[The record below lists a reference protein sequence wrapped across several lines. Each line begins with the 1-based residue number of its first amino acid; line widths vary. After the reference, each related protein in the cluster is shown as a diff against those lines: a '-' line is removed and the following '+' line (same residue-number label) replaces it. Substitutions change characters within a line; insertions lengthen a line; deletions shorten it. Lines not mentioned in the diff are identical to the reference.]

1 MMGTVDDSEQCSDLD
16 SEASDSVAI
25 EVETEDPCAFAA
37 IGCDPQLARAL
48 REQFESAMA
57 STSTA
62 VVVLAV
68 NLVGSPL
75 RAHMGAAADDCEA
88 ICESGFGTQQV
99 IVADLENDPRVP
111 STWRGR
117 GFGASLSTPIEV
129 HQRHVGVLHLL
140 SPETREFSEAH
151 CEAVADISYIIGR
164 RLEKFLGPE
173 REERRESLMCRAVS
187 PAFAELRNALV
198 PLNLGTSD
206 LRIVAADLSPI
217 IRRLEGS
224 SEEDDKAATVA
235 YDDLVALIEEISRAA
250 TRVREVVMVVE
261 DLWGEGGRVL
271 MLSEILSTA
280 AGLALHSTR
289 LVGGVT
295 MPEVPTSHSIVGR
308 RSVAVSSLS
317 LLLSRAAEA
326 NASGVTSVTP
336 LEVQLVTHDE
346 YYEVHVKG
354 QNLGDEDIQ
363 SISEEVDDLLL
374 GDCDLAV
381 SHDETTLSFRFT
393 RAP

>member
-1 MMGTVDDSEQCSDLD
+1 MMGTEDTGEKPDSEFSTD
-16 SEASDSVAI
+16 
-25 EVETEDPCAFAA
+25 
-37 IGCDPQLARAL
+37 GCDPRLGRAL

-57 STSTA
+57 CTGTT

-68 NLVGSPL
+68 NLLGTPL
-75 RAHMGAAADDCEA
+75 RAHMGASADDRDA
-88 ICESGFGTQQV
+88 ISESGFGTQQV
-99 IVADLENDPRVP
+99 IVTDLENDPRVP

-117 GFGASLSTPIEV
+117 GLGASLSTPIEV
-129 HQRHVGVLHLL
+129 HQRHVGVLHILDVK
-140 SPETREFSEAH
+140 PREFSEPH

-206 LRIVAADLSPI
+206 LRIVAADLSPVI
-217 IRRLEGS
+217 GRITDS
-224 SEEDDKAATVA
+224 TDEDDKAALIA
-235 YDDLVALIEEISRAA
+235 FDDLVALIEEISRAA

-271 MLSEILSTA
+271 MLSEILNTA

-295 MPEVPTSHSIVGR
+295 MPGVPTGHSIVGR

-336 LEVQLVTHDE
+336 LVVEVVTDE
-346 YYEVHVKG
+346 QWFVVHVTG
-354 QNLGDEDIQ
+354 ENLSEDELIR
-363 SISEEVDDLLL
+363 ISEEVDDLLL
-374 GDCDLAV
+374 GDQDLHV
-381 SHDETTLSFRFT
+381 SYTTDRLLFRFT